1 MKTILTGD
9 RPTGRLHLGHLFG
22 SLLNRA
28 KLQDEYET
36 YIMVADV
43 QALTDNWQ
51 NPTKVRDNV
60 YEVVLDNLAAGVDP
74 KKSVIF
80 IQSQIPE
87 IAELTVF
94 FSNLVTLSR
103 LERNPTVK
111 TELAQKE
118 EIFKGGITYGFL
130 GYPVSQAADIL
141 TFKADLVPVGQ
152 DQEPMLEQ
160 AREIAHKFN
169 GIYGNVFPK
178 PEAILSDCPRLKGL
192 DGNAKMGK
200 SLGNA
205 IYIADESE
213 VIEKKVRAAKT
224 DPAKIRKDDPGH
236 PAVCTVFDYHRIFS
250 ANKLA
255 KIKKDCQSGSLGCV
269 DCKKCLAKG
278 IIEYLKPIQ
287 ERRQSYAK
295 DMDEV
300 RAIVADGT
308 KKAQAKAK
316 KTMAEV
322 RQKMKI
328 DY

>member
-9 RPTGRLHLGHLFG
+9 RPTGRLHIGHLFG

-28 KLQDEYET
+28 KLQNDYET

-51 NPTKVRDNV
+51 NPAKVRDNV

-74 KKSVIF
+74 DKATIF

-94 FSNLVTLSR
+94 FSNLVTLAR
-103 LERNPTVK
+103 LQRNPTVK
-111 TELAQKE
+111 TELTQKQE
-118 EIFKGGITYGFL
+118 VFKGGVTYGFL

-141 TFKADLVPVGQ
+141 AFQADLVPVGQ

-169 GIYGNVFPK
+169 GIYGQVFPE
-178 PEAILSDCPRLKGL
+178 PEAILSDCSRLKGL

-205 IYIADESE
+205 IYIADEPE
-213 VIEKKVRAAKT
+213 VIEKKIMAATT
-224 DPAKIRKDDPGH
+224 DPAKIRKNDPGH
-236 PAVCTVFDYHRIFS
+236 PAICPVFSYQQLFNSTQS
-250 ANKLA
+250 AE
-255 KIKKDCQSGSLGCV
+255 IKKTCQAGELGCV
-269 DCKKCLAKG
+269 DCKKCLAQAVIK
-278 IIEYLKPIQ
+278 YLEPIQ
-287 ERRQSYAK
+287 ERRQAYAK
-295 DMDEV
+295 DMDKV
-300 RAIVADGT
+300 KAIVAIGT
-308 KKAQAKAK
+308 KKAQERAK
-316 KTMAEV
+316 KTMTEV
-322 RQKMKI
+322 RQKMMI

>member
-9 RPTGRLHLGHLFG
+9 RPTGRLHIGHLFG

-28 KLQDEYET
+28 KLQHDYET

-51 NPTKVRDNV
+51 NPAKVRDNV

-74 KKSVIF
+74 EKATIF

-94 FSNLVTLSR
+94 FSNLVTLAR
-103 LERNPTVK
+103 LQRNPTVK

-118 EIFKGGITYGFL
+118 EIFKGGVTYGFL
-130 GYPVSQAADIL
+130 GYPISQAADIL
-141 TFKADLVPVGQ
+141 TFQAEAVPVGQ

-169 GIYGNVFPK
+169 GIYGQVFPE
-178 PEAILSDCPRLKGL
+178 PQAILSDCPRLKGL

-205 IYIADESE
+205 IYIADEPAI
-213 VIEKKVRAAKT
+213 IEKKIIAAKT
-224 DPAKIRKDDPGH
+224 DPAKIRKNDPGH
-236 PAVCTVFDYHRIFS
+236 PAVCPVFGYQQLFS
-250 ANKLA
+250 PEKIAE
-255 KIKKDCQSGSLGCV
+255 IKKTCQSGELGCV
-269 DCKKCLAKG
+269 DCKKCLAQAVVK
-278 IIEYLKPIQ
+278 YLKPIQ
-287 ERRQSYAK
+287 ARRQEYAK
-295 DMDEV
+295 DMKKVKE
-300 RAIVADGT
+300 IVVLGT
-308 KKAQAKAK
+308 KKARERAQ
-316 KTMAEV
+316 KTMSEV
-322 RQKMKI
+322 RQKMMI

>member
-9 RPTGRLHLGHLFG
+9 RPTGRLHIGHLFG

-28 KLQDEYET
+28 KLQHDYET

-51 NPTKVRDNV
+51 NPAKVRDNV

-74 KKSVIF
+74 EKATIF

-94 FSNLVTLSR
+94 FSNLVTLAR
-103 LERNPTVK
+103 LQRNPTVK

-118 EIFKGGITYGFL
+118 EIFKGGVTYGFL
-130 GYPVSQAADIL
+130 GYPISQAADIL
-141 TFKADLVPVGQ
+141 TFQAEAVPVGQ

-169 GIYGNVFPK
+169 GIYGQVFPE
-178 PEAILSDCPRLKGL
+178 PQAILSDCPRLKGL

-205 IYIADESE
+205 IYIADEPAI
-213 VIEKKVRAAKT
+213 IEKKIMAAKT
-224 DPAKIRKDDPGH
+224 DPAKIRKNDPGH
-236 PAVCTVFDYHRIFS
+236 PAVCPVFGYQQLFS
-250 ANKLA
+250 SEKIAE
-255 KIKKDCQSGSLGCV
+255 IKKTCQSGELGCV
-269 DCKKCLAKG
+269 DCKKCLAQAVVK
-278 IIEYLKPIQ
+278 YLKPIQ
-287 ERRQSYAK
+287 ARRQEYAK
-295 DMDEV
+295 DMKKVKE
-300 RAIVADGT
+300 IVVLGT
-308 KKAQAKAK
+308 KKARERAQ
-316 KTMAEV
+316 KTMSEV
-322 RQKMKI
+322 RQKMMI

>member
-9 RPTGRLHLGHLFG
+9 RPTGRLHIGHLFG

-28 KLQDEYET
+28 KLQHDYET

-51 NPTKVRDNV
+51 NPAKVRDNV

-74 KKSVIF
+74 EKATIF

-94 FSNLVTLSR
+94 FSNLVTLAR
-103 LERNPTVK
+103 LQRNPTVK

-118 EIFKGGITYGFL
+118 EIFKGGVTYGFL
-130 GYPVSQAADIL
+130 GYPISQAADIL
-141 TFKADLVPVGQ
+141 TFQAEAVPVGQ

-169 GIYGNVFPK
+169 GIYGQVFPE
-178 PEAILSDCPRLKGL
+178 PQAILSDCPRLKGL

-205 IYIADESE
+205 IYIADEPAI
-213 VIEKKVRAAKT
+213 IEKKIMAAKT
-224 DPAKIRKDDPGH
+224 DPAKIRKNDPGH
-236 PAVCTVFDYHRIFS
+236 PAVCPVFGYQQLFS
-250 ANKLA
+250 PEKIAE
-255 KIKKDCQSGSLGCV
+255 IKKTCQSGELGCV
-269 DCKKCLAKG
+269 DCKKCLAQAVVK
-278 IIEYLKPIQ
+278 YLKPIQ
-287 ERRQSYAK
+287 ARRQEYAK
-295 DMDEV
+295 DMKKVKE
-300 RAIVADGT
+300 IVVLGT
-308 KKAQAKAK
+308 KKARERAQ
-316 KTMAEV
+316 KTMSEV
-322 RQKMKI
+322 RQKMMI

>member
-9 RPTGRLHLGHLFG
+9 RPTGRLHIGHLFG

-28 KLQDEYET
+28 KLQHDYET

-51 NPTKVRDNV
+51 NPAKVRDNV

-74 KKSVIF
+74 EKATIF

-94 FSNLVTLSR
+94 FSNLVTLAR
-103 LERNPTVK
+103 LQRNPTVK

-118 EIFKGGITYGFL
+118 EIFKGGVTYGFL
-130 GYPVSQAADIL
+130 GYPISQAADIL
-141 TFKADLVPVGQ
+141 TFQAEAVPVGQ

-169 GIYGNVFPK
+169 GIYGQVFPE
-178 PEAILSDCPRLKGL
+178 PQAILSDCPRLKGL

-205 IYIADESE
+205 IYIADEPAI
-213 VIEKKVRAAKT
+213 IEKKIMAAKT
-224 DPAKIRKDDPGH
+224 DPAKIRKNDPGH
-236 PAVCTVFDYHRIFS
+236 PTVCPVFGYQQLFS
-250 ANKLA
+250 PEKIAE
-255 KIKKDCQSGSLGCV
+255 IKKTCQSGELGCV
-269 DCKKCLAKG
+269 DCKKCLAQAVVK
-278 IIEYLKPIQ
+278 YLEPIQ
-287 ERRQSYAK
+287 ARRQKYAK
-295 DMDEV
+295 DMKKVEE
-300 RAIVADGT
+300 IVVLGT
-308 KKAQAKAK
+308 KKARERAQ
-316 KTMAEV
+316 KTMSEV
-322 RQKMKI
+322 RQKMMI